1 MTLQELQKEYLEYLE
16 IEKGRALKTIENYDR
31 YLLRF
36 LTFSGARNPADITD
50 EVVRKYRLHL
60 NRGAGEG
67 GAALKKQTQAY
78 HLIALRNFLKF
89 LSRRDVKTLAAE
101 KIELGKMPSHEVS
114 FLEGDEL
121 ERLLRVSGATTL
133 SGLRDRAMLELFF
146 STGLRVSELC
156 ALNRMSVNL
165 SRDEFSVKGKGD
177 KIRVVFLSD
186 AAKTALT
193 EYLKKR
199 DDVDEAMFV
208 SVRAQDKKDPTRLT
222 PRSVQRMIKKH
233 AIAAGITKEVTPHK
247 LRHSFA
253 TDLLRNGADLRSVQA
268 LLGHANIT
276 TTQIYTHITD
286 RSLRDIH
293 HKFHGTSRKK

>member
-1 MTLQELQKEYLEYLE
+1 MPKRPRREWLSFACFLRCNASRRISSDNIAICISADPESGACDRCFSMILDFCFVFNIMAIIAKNALPCKGGGSFHAKTLTKPMIYDGKSPE
-16 IEKGRALKTIENYDR
+16 LKTIENYDR

-133 SGLRDRAMLELFF
+133 SGLRDRAMLELLF

-156 ALNRMSVNL
+156 ALNRASVNL

-177 KIRVVFLSD
+177 KMRVVFLSD

-208 SVRAQDKKDPTRLT
+208 SVRAQDKKDT
-222 PRSVQRMIKKH
+222 
-233 AIAAGITKEVTPHK
+233 
-247 LRHSFA
+247 
-253 TDLLRNGADLRSVQA
+253 
-268 LLGHANIT
+268 
-276 TTQIYTHITD
+276 
-286 RSLRDIH
+286 
-293 HKFHGTSRKK
+293 